1 MSRYI
6 DADALMEQLWD
17 AETRIGYVQVVDA
30 RTIIDAPTA
39 DVVPVVHGHWEKCN
53 EVHVEFPDGFKGTIY
68 DAKCSVCGHLQNPSV
83 MEQYGQLHFDYCPR
97 CGAKM
102 DESTIGQVNNVTK

>member
-30 RTIIDAPTA
+30 QTIMDAPTV
-39 DVVPVVHGHWEKCN
+39 DVVPVKVADYERPLVQPYFRKHWQ
-53 EVHVEFPDGFKGTIY
+53 EFC
-68 DAKCSVCGHLQNPSV
+68 CSNCKKRA
-83 MEQYGQLHFDYCPR
+83 YTWYKYCPE
-97 CGAKM
+97 CGAKFRS
-102 DESTIGQVNNVTK
+102 DVR